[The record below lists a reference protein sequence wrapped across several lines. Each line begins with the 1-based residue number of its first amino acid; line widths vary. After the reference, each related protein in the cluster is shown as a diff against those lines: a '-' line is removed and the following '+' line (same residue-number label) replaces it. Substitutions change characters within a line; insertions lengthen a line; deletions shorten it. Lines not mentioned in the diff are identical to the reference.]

1 MLLKAMKR
9 AFSKNVLSLSS
20 RNAIDKDS
28 VCRLWDS
35 DEEFKTLND
44 WWPTVSMEQ
53 QAAFVSLRLECKKSL
68 RQAIFLAEGA
78 VSLHAYFSP
87 DDEKKSLEDLGG
99 FFVYCC
105 FVDSLS
111 KGEHLPTVDKVSR
124 LDFLMAG
131 QTFLETYGNAV
142 WGSKIFG
149 IWFMTNNEEQE
160 DARISKS

>member
-44 WWPTVSMEQ
+44 WWTTVSMEQ
-53 QAAFVSLRLECKKSL
+53 QAAFVSLRLEHKKSL

-99 FFVYCC
+99 FFVYCH
-105 FVDSLS
+105 FVKSLS
-111 KGEHLPTVDKVSR
+111 NGEHLPTVNEVEG
-124 LDFLMAG
+124 LDFLAAG
-131 QTFLETYGNAV
+131 KEFLKRYGNAV

-149 IWFMTNNEEQE
+149 IWFMTNNEE
-160 DARISKS
+160 